1 MRSLVVYDP
10 VVGNAELIAQAIREG
25 LAEGGDSKVMPAD
38 LVSRTDV
45 RDAQLVVVGG
55 VARLGD
61 VSLLLRG
68 IMHGLLRKSWQGKPV
83 AVFDT
88 RFRGE
93 VAGTES
99 VAGKLEQLLRRRG
112 AYLVSPPE
120 SFLVP
125 DVDGSV
131 EASDVSRALVWGR
144 SLHLAERLMAE
155 M

>member
-10 VVGNAELIAQAIREG
+10 MVGNAELIAQAIREG
-25 LAEGGDSKVMPAD
+25 LAERGDSKVLPAD

-45 RDAQLVVVGG
+45 SDAQLVVMGG
-55 VARLGD
+55 PAQFGD

-93 VAGTES
+93 RTES
-99 VAGKLEQLLRRRG
+99 VAAKLEQLLRRRG
-112 AYLVSPPE
+112 AYLISDPE
-120 SFLVP
+120 SFFVP
-125 DVDGSV
+125 DVDGSLEEGEV
-131 EASDVSRALVWGR
+131 RRALVWGR
-144 SLHLAERLMAE
+144 SLHLAERLTAE
-155 M
+155 V